1 MKCKKACLVINPRG
15 GQNLARLTDMMAVF
29 AAAGWKTDIAIK
41 EYGGHT
47 MELATRAAEKN
58 YDLVIAYGGDG
69 TLNQV
74 VNGVMNARGQQSIV
88 GLIPGGTANVWASEI
103 GIPADPVKAALT
115 LVNSECRKV
124 DVGHVEV
131 EALTF
136 LDITQGDQQR
146 AGDQKTH
153 TRKVKPTSKAR
164 HHFLLMDGLGIDA
177 AIMGHVSKPLKYKIG
192 PLAVGVSAAKELP
205 EQQPFPIEIRSS
217 GRGRDGE
224 ILWKGE
230 ALQVVIGNTRRY
242 ANVAEMT
249 PDAYIDDGVLDV
261 CVITA
266 GNPLTTLQQVASLL
280 LRRKPDNTT
289 AEYFHGAHFMITV
302 PASIDMQLDGSAVKL
317 RDYLSKSDRTALQ
330 KVDSAQQVMVHY
342 RFDAMPRAL
351 RVAIPYTYDDALFE
365 DATGK
370 RGAHDAAQQQQESR
384 TQNNK
389 QSLEEQAQALEEA
402 SLLLDHGRNVKV
414 VGVAPNPE
422 KQGTYIVAGTT
433 AKRSTGEDKPVAV
446 CIDGNTTII
455 KRTGEHV
462 PPAIAREL
470 PEGGSIVVEGKQSKR
485 GVIRAKRVVVV

>member
-1 MKCKKACLVINPRG
+1 MKCKKACLVINPRA
-15 GQNLARLTDMMAVF
+15 GQNLAKLTDVMAVLSG
-29 AAAGWKTDIAIK
+29 AGWKTDIAIK
-41 EYGGHT
+41 EYGGHS
-47 MELATRAAEKN
+47 MELGTRAAEKN

-124 DVGHVEV
+124 DIGHVEV
-131 EALTF
+131 ESLTF
-136 LDITQGDQQR
+136 PGTTQGDAQQT
-146 AGDQKTH
+146 GDQKTH
-153 TRKVKPTSKAR
+153 ARKVKPTSKAR

-177 AIMGHVSKPLKYKIG
+177 AIMGHVSKPLKYKVG
-192 PLAVGVSAAKELP
+192 PLAVGFSAAKELP
-205 EQQPFPIEIRSS
+205 DQQPFPIEIRSS
-217 GRGRDGE
+217 SSGRNGE
-224 ILWKGE
+224 VLWKGE
-230 ALQVVIGNTRRY
+230 ALQVVVGNTRRY

-249 PDAYIDDGVLDV
+249 PDAHIDDGVLDV

-266 GNPLTTLQQVASLL
+266 GNPLTAVQQVASLL

-289 AEYFHGAHFMITV
+289 AKYFHGAHFVISV

-317 RDYLSKSDRTALQ
+317 KDYLSKSDRLALRE
-330 KVDSAQQVMVHY
+330 VDDAQQVMVNYH
-342 RFDAMPRAL
+342 FDAMPRAL

-365 DATGK
+365 DSTGK
-370 RGAHDAAQQQQESR
+370 EVVHNSAQEEPR
-384 TQNNK
+384 TQNNQ
-389 QSLEEQAQALEEA
+389 QSPEEQEKALEQVN
-402 SLLLDHGRNVKV
+402 LLVDDGRKVQV

-422 KQGTYIVAGTT
+422 EKDTYIVAGTT
-433 AKRSTGEDKPVAV
+433 AKRSTGENRPVAV
-446 CIDGNTTII
+446 CIDSNTTMI

-462 PPAIAREL
+462 PPATVREL
-470 PEGGSIVVEGKQSKR
+470 QEGGLIVVEGKQSKR